1 MTFNGPIG
9 DLIKFSIGGGW
20 GSDAE
25 RSGYSE
31 VAIIRGTDI
40 PKVAMGD
47 VSTVPRRF
55 ESSKKLINRLL
66 KSGDIVL
73 ETAGGSSAKGQFT
86 GRTLLVSDDMLQSLG
101 PTICASFCKR
111 LELNTALVEPGYFYW
126 YMQDLYNSGRVAV
139 YDSQSTGISNFQF
152 SSFLESEFL
161 NLPDLATQRA
171 IAISLSSVNSLIKSN
186 LETAQLLEEIAQ
198 TIFKSWFIDFDPVKA
213 KMAGEKPVGMDD
225 ATAALFPDLMQDSEL
240 GPIPKGWKLSQI
252 GDEVECVGGSTPS
265 TSNSEFWDGDI
276 CWTTPKDLSKQIG
289 LITTTSERR
298 ITSKGLEKISSGI
311 LPVNSVL
318 MSSRAPIGYLSVNAV
333 PSAINQGFI
342 ALRQNPRFASLY
354 LLFWLQTNM
363 AEIKN
368 RAGGGTFAEIS
379 KSAFKS
385 IPFVVPDEGILKK
398 YDEVSEPILLQLV
411 ALTFQNQKL
420 VELRDSLLP
429 RLISGERQIPEEML
443 VS

>member
-1 MTFNGPIG
+1 MYKTTTLDQFVTLQRGF
-9 DLIKFSIGGGW
+9 DLPTQNRVDGSVPVIAASGTAGFHNESKVMPPGVVLGRSGSIGAPQYVSVDFWPLNTTLFVKDFHGNNPKFVYYVLKTIDFKDFNAGG
-20 GSDAE
+20 
-25 RSGYSE
+25 
-31 VAIIRGTDI
+31 
-40 PKVAMGD
+40 
-47 VSTVPRRF
+47 TVPTLNRNHLTQISVPNVGKHKQDAISGILGNLDAKI
-55 ESSKKLINRLL
+55 ESNLIL
-66 KSGDIVL
+66 S
-73 ETAGGSSAKGQFT
+73 
-86 GRTLLVSDDMLQSLG
+86 TLLED
-101 PTICASFCKR
+101 
-111 LELNTALVEPGYFYW
+111 
-126 YMQDLYNSGRVAV
+126 
-139 YDSQSTGISNFQF
+139 
-152 SSFLESEFL
+152 
-161 NLPDLATQRA
+161 
-171 IAISLSSVNSLIKSN
+171 
-186 LETAQLLEEIAQ
+186 IAQ
-198 TIFKSWFIDFDPVKA
+198 TIFKSWFVDFDPVKA
-213 KMAGEKPVGMDD
+213 KMAGDKPVGMDD
-225 ATAALFPDLMQDSEL
+225 ATATLFPDSMDDSEL

-398 YDEVSEPILLQLV
+398 YDEISEPILLQLV
-411 ALTFQNQKL
+411 ALTLQNQKL

-429 RLISGERQIPEEML
+429 RLISGELQIPEEML

>member
-1 MTFNGPIG
+1 MEMRKKIPLSELCLLITDGSHYSPKEEENGIPMFSVKDMGEYSFNTASAKRISEDEYQKLKRNGCEPELDDVVIAKDG
-9 DLIKFSIGGGW
+9 SVLKHVFRVSINEKCALLSSIAILRPNQEIVDGEFLAYSLKNPFVQADVLANYVS
-20 GSDAE
+20 GSGVPRIVLKDFK
-25 RSGYSE
+25 R
-31 VAIIRGTDI
+31 I
-40 PKVAMGD
+40 PL
-47 VSTVPRRF
+47 TVPDLRTQKTIASVLHNIDRKI
-55 ESSKKLINRLL
+55 SINLQI
-66 KSGDIVL
+66 STSL
-73 ETAGGSSAKGQFT
+73 EQ
-86 GRTLLVSDDMLQSLG
+86 
-101 PTICASFCKR
+101 
-111 LELNTALVEPGYFYW
+111 
-126 YMQDLYNSGRVAV
+126 
-139 YDSQSTGISNFQF
+139 
-152 SSFLESEFL
+152 
-161 NLPDLATQRA
+161 
-171 IAISLSSVNSLIKSN
+171 
-186 LETAQLLEEIAQ
+186 IAQ
-198 TIFKSWFIDFDPVKA
+198 SIFKSWFIDFDPVKA
-213 KMAGEKPVGMDD
+213 KMAGEKLVGMDE
-225 ATAALFPDLMQDSEL
+225 ATATLFPDSMNDSEL

-298 ITSKGLEKISSGI
+298 RTSKGLEKISSGI

-379 KSAFKS
+379 TTAFKS

-398 YDEVSEPILLQLV
+398 YEEISEPTLLQLA
-411 ALTFQNQKL
+411 ALTLQNQEL
-420 VELRDSLLP
+420 IELRDSLLP
-429 RLISGERQIPEEML
+429 RLITGELQIPEKML

>member
-1 MTFNGPIG
+1 MSFRTELLG
-9 DLIKFSIGGGW
+9 DHIALRKGLSYKGDYLVEESSLGLVGLDAFVAGGGYKP
-20 GSDAE
+20 GAE
-25 RSGYSE
+25 KPYSGPFKPDHLAES
-31 VAIIRGTDI
+31 
-40 PKVAMGD
+40 GD
-47 VSTVPRRF
+47 VLLAMTEQQDGLLASPLIVPENLGGYEELVLSHHVAKVVAKSGQLRPEFVFNFLRVP
-55 ESSKKLINRLL
+55 INRTRAAY
-66 KSGDIVL
+66 GN
-73 ETAGGSSAKGQFT
+73 T
-86 GRTLLVSDDMLQSLG
+86 GTTVQDLPYDVIYEQLIPIPTLQEQDR
-101 PTICASFCKR
+101 INSFIATLDRKI
-111 LELNTALVEPGYFYW
+111 ELNTA
-126 YMQDLYNSGRVAV
+126 MA
-139 YDSQSTGISNFQF
+139 
-152 SSFLESEFL
+152 
-161 NLPDLATQRA
+161 ATMER
-171 IAISLSSVNSLIKSN
+171 IAHS
-186 LETAQLLEEIAQ
+186 
-198 TIFKSWFIDFDPVKA
+198 IFKSWFIDFDPVKA

-225 ATAALFPDLMQDSEL
+225 ATAALFPDRMEDSEL
-240 GPIPKGWKLSQI
+240 SPIPKGWELSQI

-379 KSAFKS
+379 KTAFKS

-398 YDEVSEPILLQLV
+398 YEEISEPTLLQLA
-411 ALTFQNQKL
+411 ALTLQNQEL
-420 VELRDSLLP
+420 IELRDSLLP
-429 RLISGERQIPEEML
+429 RLITGELQIPEKML